1 MRRKAFTLT
10 EALIALALLALIFS
24 LLYGFVHTARQQE
37 ERAAR
42 TLTAVAHAQRAA
54 DTLSSD
60 LRSIVPPTPTG
71 GQHVMKI
78 EDEGRTITF
87 LRTEMK
93 NGQMIASPVTYRA
106 SPTRA
111 GHGNLELTR
120 NGRTLGVLLS
130 DFFVQLEPTPRNPRI
145 RVRLTGVAT
154 DLPAERRGPGET
166 HAMDLAL
173 PFPAVSPAAMIDL
186 PADARAVMD
195 EALKVRGGVN

>member
-60 LRSIVPPTPTG
+60 LRSIVPPPPTG

-78 EDEGRTITF
+78 EVEGRTITF

-106 SPTRA
+106 SPTGRWACCSPTSSSSSSPRRA
-111 GHGNLELTR
+111 TRASGCASPALRPTCPPSAAAREKLTR
-120 NGRTLGVLLS
+120 WTSLS
-130 DFFVQLEPTPRNPRI
+130 RSPRSAPPR
-145 RVRLTGVAT
+145 
-154 DLPAERRGPGET
+154 
-166 HAMDLAL
+166 
-173 PFPAVSPAAMIDL
+173 
-186 PADARAVMD
+186 
-195 EALKVRGGVN
+195 